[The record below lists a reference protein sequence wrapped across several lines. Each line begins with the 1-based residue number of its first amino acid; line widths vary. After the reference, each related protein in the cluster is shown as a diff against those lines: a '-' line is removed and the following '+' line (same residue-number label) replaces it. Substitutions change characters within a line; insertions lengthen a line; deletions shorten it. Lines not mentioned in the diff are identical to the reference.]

1 MTALRLKDATRT
13 QIQRAQKLHRRE
25 QRTRHGQFLV
35 EGPQAVREVLAHRPD
50 LVRDLYATESA
61 LGCYTEIRE
70 LAVSHRVWTHLVSE
84 EDFRDLS
91 MDGQGLV
98 VVANAPEPEGPATVL
113 SGVSLAMAT
122 VATADPGNLGTIVRT
137 ADAAGAGAVL
147 IGSRSAELLSPKV
160 VRSTAGSLF
169 HLRCISGLTL
179 EQIAEYA
186 RAAGMQ
192 VLAAEG
198 AGQWELSALQNNA
211 YEAELLGAN
220 IDGPDLRRPTLWVLG
235 NEAHGFDDVDLS
247 LVDATVSIPLYGSAE
262 SLNVSTAGAVCV
274 YASAMIQNAASA
286 AS

>member
-25 QRTRHGQFLV
+25 QRARHAQFLV
-35 EGPQAVREVLAHRPD
+35 EGPQAVREILAHRVG

-61 LGCYTEIRE
+61 LERYPEIRE
-70 LAVSHRVWTHLVSE
+70 LAAGLRIWTHQVSE

-91 MDGQGLV
+91 GDAQGLV
-98 VVANAPEPEGPATVL
+98 VVATIPEPTDPAAAL
-113 SGVSLAMAT
+113 ANVSLAVAT
-122 VATADPGNLGTIVRT
+122 VAISDPGNLGTIIRT

-147 IGSRSAELLSPKV
+147 VGSRSAELFSPKV

-169 HLRCISGLTL
+169 HVPCVNGLTL
-179 EQIAEYA
+179 EQIVEAA
-186 RAAGMQ
+186 HGAGMQ

-198 AGQWELSALQNNA
+198 TGEWEMPTLQRNA

-235 NEAHGFDDVDLS
+235 NEAHGFDDADLS
-247 LVDATVSIPLYGSAE
+247 MVDATVSIPLHGLAE
-262 SLNVSTAGAVCV
+262 SLNVATAAAVCIYTSTMV
-274 YASAMIQNAASA
+274 QQTRTEN
-286 AS
+286 